1 METNDTVYNQITEIL
16 KDYTIEDKLIFI
28 TNLLFDSYD
37 ELYKE
42 DKLWN
47 KLNLPNLK
55 FKEDYNELE
64 DTYNFHKEN
73 SYVYTVLDS
82 AHDILLIANNINKN
96 KRK

>member
-42 DKLWN
+42 DELWN

-55 FKEDYNELE
+55 FKEDYNEFIYSSRFL
-64 DTYNFHKEN
+64 
-73 SYVYTVLDS
+73 
-82 AHDILLIANNINKN
+82 
-96 KRK
+96 